1 MTTETIEDTGNPTC
15 YDTSATEL
23 RELVFVI
30 VSVFRLAVTVVC
42 YLSHFQLLT
51 EKKAA

>member
-1 MTTETIEDTGNPTC
+1 MTTETIEDTDNLTC

-30 VSVFRLAVTVVC
+30 VHFLVWQSGQVFGAFPC
-42 YLSHFQLLT
+42 Y
-51 EKKAA
+51 K